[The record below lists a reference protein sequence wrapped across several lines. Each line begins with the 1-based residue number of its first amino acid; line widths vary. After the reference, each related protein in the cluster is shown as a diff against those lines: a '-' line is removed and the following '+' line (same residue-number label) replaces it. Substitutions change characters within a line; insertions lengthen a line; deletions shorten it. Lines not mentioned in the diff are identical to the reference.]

1 VAAAAL
7 PALSQEATDAGASG
21 DIFRTEATQGEIF
34 ASDLMGMR
42 IYRADSA
49 PEGDA
54 IEGAQQDW
62 DDIGEV
68 GDLILT
74 QDGTVEAVLV
84 DVGGFLGIGEN
95 RIAVDMD
102 QIRVVQD
109 QSTAE
114 DEGDFFLV
122 LNAPRQSIEEAPVY
136 GGSARSGDQNMD
148 DQAMN
153 DQSQGDAAGDGS
165 DATAGSEVLTEGE
178 SGDVAVDP
186 GTQAGTTDEA
196 MANTDAAASDAA
208 AGDDVADDDLAAAD
222 VDSADA
228 DEAPL
233 DDQTSVRGTSARE
246 GYVTAEEVDLTA
258 ERLTGAEVYDA
269 NEERI
274 GDVSEIVLTDD
285 GQVRSV
291 VVDVGGF
298 LGIGAKP
305 VELELDSLD
314 ILRGEGM
321 NDLRV
326 YVSMTEA
333 ELEAMPDY
341 EG

>member
-1 VAAAAL
+1 
-7 PALSQEATDAGASG
+7 
-21 DIFRTEATQGEIF
+21 
-34 ASDLMGMR
+34 M
-42 IYRADSA
+42 
-49 PEGDA
+49 
-54 IEGAQQDW
+54 
-62 DDIGEV
+62 
-68 GDLILT
+68 
-74 QDGTVEAVLV
+74 
-84 DVGGFLGIGEN
+84 GEN

-102 QIRVVQD
+102 QIRMVQD
-109 QSTAE
+109 QSTGE

-122 LNAPRQSIEEAPVY
+122 LNTPRQSIEDAPVY
-136 GGSARSGDQNMD
+136 GGNARGASGDQAG

-153 DQSQGDAAGDGS
+153 DQAQDDAAGDGS
-165 DATAGSEVLTEGE
+165 DATAGSQVLTEGE
-178 SGDVAVDP
+178 TGDVAVDP
-186 GTQAGTTDEA
+186 GTEAGTTDEA

-208 AGDDVADDDLAAAD
+208 AGDDMAAGDDVAAAD
-222 VDSADA
+222 VDGADA
-228 DEAPL
+228 DEVPL
-233 DDQTSVRGTSARE
+233 EDQTPTSGVSARD
-246 GYVTAEEVDLTA
+246 GYVAAERVDLTA

-274 GDVSEIVLTDD
+274 GDVAEIVLS
-285 GQVRSV
+285 GEGEVRSV

-305 VELELDSLD
+305 VELELDSID